1 MILVANSNFEG
12 WSYSKHL
19 SHQK

>member
-1 MILVANSNFEG
+1 MIPVANSNFED

-19 SHQK
+19 SHHK